1 MKNLKALFLIL
12 IIAHM
17 AIIFAFSSQAGEDSG
32 KLSGYVVSEQ
42 KKVTKKISE
51 NVTDYGITYIDDFIA
66 ENVRSMAHCFLY
78 SVLAVL
84 IFTELKLRGIK
95 GLQAAALSI
104 ALCFLYGVTDEFH
117 QSFVPGRDATV
128 GDVTADTAGAAA
140 GVVICFIAIKIY
152 EIIKLRKTDKRCKG
166 NN

>member
-1 MKNLKALFLIL
+1 MKNLKTLFLIL

-17 AIIFAFSSQAGEDSG
+17 AVIFAFSSQAGEDSS

-66 ENVRSMAHCFLY
+66 ENVRSMAHYFLY
-78 SVLAVL
+78 SVLAIL
-84 IFTELKLRGIK
+84 IFTELRLRGVRDFRT
-95 GLQAAALSI
+95 AALSI
-104 ALCFLYGVTDEFH
+104 ALCCFYGLTDEFH
-117 QSFVPGRDATV
+117 QSFVPDRESTLW
-128 GDVTADTAGAAA
+128 DVVADTGGAAA
-140 GVVICFIAIKIY
+140 GVVICFIVIKVYNIVMA
-152 EIIKLRKTDKRCKG
+152 RKTDYKG